1 MDMTRRA
8 HQRCPCSIR
17 LHGHGNPLVLIP
29 SSAVDAVRCV
39 AWMRVAHRTC
49 RMTAPPV
56 PYTAASPLDTK
67 LCTKLE
73 ARLLLRP
80 NAHRVSRRWQS
91 IQPRRPMDTCMQQP
105 LSSHPCD
112 ETSKQASKQTRLRV
126 CSHRQLS
133 RSQYGSSLLKSV
145 TNVLLASKPGQPV
158 LP

>member
-1 MDMTRRA
+1 MQYPTARPRQSIGS
-8 HQRCPCSIR
+8 HPQQRGRCCAVR
-17 LHGHGNPLVLIP
+17 G
-29 SSAVDAVRCV
+29 VDACCPSDLSDDSTTSTIHSSLSFRYQTVYKIRG
-39 AWMRVAHRTC
+39 
-49 RMTAPPV
+49 AP
-56 PYTAASPLDTK
+56 A
-67 LCTKLE
+67 
-73 ARLLLRP
+73 LRP

-126 CSHRQLS
+126 CLRRQLS